1 MRIEEP
7 QKDGAHISLNCT
19 SSTDTH
25 ATPLQWLPEE
35 PRADESR
42 SCLGR
47 LSRSVHFIQAAEG
60 YLSYSIKVIKP
71 PISFIGSPGFI
82 TWVRMWQWNG

>member
-1 MRIEEP
+1 MRIEKP

-19 SSTDTH
+19 SSTNTY
-25 ATPLQWLPEE
+25 ATPIQWLPEE
-35 PRADESR
+35 SRADESR
-42 SCLGR
+42 PMQER
-47 LSRSVHFIQAAEG
+47 LSRPFHFIQAAEG

-82 TWVRMWQWNG
+82 T